1 MKGTLPYFSDT
12 EHDCYGVYDMGNV
25 LEKGTSHFV
34 KIIRH
39 DISIVEKHMGDM
51 AAKHLY
57 DDNTDED
64 EAKED

>member
-1 MKGTLPYFSDT
+1 MVSMIWEMYWRREP
-12 EHDCYGVYDMGNV
+12 
-25 LEKGTSHFV
+25 SHFV